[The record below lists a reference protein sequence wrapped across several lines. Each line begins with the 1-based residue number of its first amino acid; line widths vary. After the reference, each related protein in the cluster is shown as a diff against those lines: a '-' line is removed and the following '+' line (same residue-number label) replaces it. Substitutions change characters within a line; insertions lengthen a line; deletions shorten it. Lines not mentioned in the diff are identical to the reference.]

1 MKDQVQVIVTFERH
15 DKGLMLTHV
24 TGPREACAVVDE
36 AMRILAQYKILEA
49 RTGGLGIVHPWAKK
63 GAAN

>member
-1 MKDQVQVIVTFERH
+1 MKDQVQVIVTFDRH

-36 AMRILAQYKILEA
+36 AMRILAQYKLLES
-49 RTGGLGIVHPWAKK
+49 RTEGRGFVHPWARK

>member
-36 AMRILAQYKILEA
+36 AMRILAQYKLLESRA
-49 RTGGLGIVHPWAKK
+49 GGLGIVHPWAK
-63 GAAN
+63 NHN